1 MRMAKGKLTKA
12 FKENRNARG
21 REASTVRKI
30 VAIVL
35 LVLIIIIAILGF
47 AGYAYIKSALEPVD
61 PASEKEI
68 EVEVPIGS
76 STSSI
81 AALLEEN
88 GIIKNGLIFRFYI
101 KFKNE
106 SDFQAGNYTFSPSM
120 TIDEIIESL
129 KSGKIVLEST
139 HRITIPEGL
148 TVVQIADIF
157 AKHFSFTRDE
167 FIDKANDEAYV
178 KQLIEK
184 YPNLLSDEILQEGI
198 RTPLE
203 GYLYGITYDFY
214 EEDPS
219 IETIIEMMLEQTS
232 AIVTPYLDQIADL
245 DFTIHEA
252 LTFASVIEK
261 ESGSLDQRNEISGVF
276 YNRLEEGMRLQTD
289 PTVLYA
295 LGEHKDRVLYEDLEV
310 ESPYNTYVIDGLPI
324 GPISNFAENS
334 LEAVVNP
341 SNNSYLYFLHDKEGN
356 IYYAETL
363 EEHNQNIDAYM
374 E

>member
-1 MRMAKGKLTKA
+1 MRMAKGKLTKG
-12 FKENRNARG
+12 FKENRIARSL
-21 REASTVRKI
+21 EASTVRRI

-35 LVLIIIIAILGF
+35 LVLILIIAVLGF
-47 AGYAYIKSALEPVD
+47 AGYAYIKTALEPVD
-61 PASEKEI
+61 PKSEEEV

-76 STSSI
+76 TTSSI

-88 GIIKNGLIFRFYI
+88 DIIKNGLIFRFYI

-120 TIDEIIESL
+120 TINEIIESL

-148 TVVQIADIF
+148 TVEQIADIY
-157 AKHFSFTRDE
+157 AKHFDFTREE

-178 KQLIEK
+178 KQLIKK

-219 IETIIEMMLEQTS
+219 IETIIEMMLEQTNS
-232 AIVTPYLDQIADL
+232 IITPYLDQIADL
-245 DFTIHEA
+245 DFTIHET
-252 LTFASVIEK
+252 LTFASVVEQ
-261 ESGSLDQRNEISGVF
+261 ESGSLEQRDKISSVF
-276 YNRLEEGMRLQTD
+276 YNRLEEGMKLQTD

-295 LGEHKDRVLYEDLEV
+295 LGEHKDRVLYKDLKV

-334 LEAVVNP
+334 LEAVINP
-341 SNNSYLYFLHDKEGN
+341 ANNNYLYFLHDKKGN

-363 EEHNQNIDAYM
+363 DEHNENIDAYM

>member
-1 MRMAKGKLTKA
+1 MAKGKLTKG
-12 FKENRNARG
+12 FKENRIARSL
-21 REASTVRKI
+21 EASTVRRI

-35 LVLIIIIAILGF
+35 LVLILIIAVLGF
-47 AGYAYIKSALEPVD
+47 AGYAYIKTALEPVD
-61 PASEKEI
+61 PKSEEEV

-76 STSSI
+76 TTSSI

-88 GIIKNGLIFRFYI
+88 DIIKNGLIFRFYI

-120 TIDEIIESL
+120 TINEIIESL

-148 TVVQIADIF
+148 TVEQIADIY
-157 AKHFSFTRDE
+157 AKHFDFTREE
-167 FIDKANDEAYV
+167 FIDKVNDEAYV
-178 KQLIEK
+178 KQLIKK

-219 IETIIEMMLEQTS
+219 IETIIEMMLEQTNS
-232 AIVTPYLDQIADL
+232 IITPYLDQIADL
-245 DFTIHEA
+245 DFTIHET
-252 LTFASVIEK
+252 LTFASVVEQ
-261 ESGSLDQRNEISGVF
+261 ESGSLEQRDKISSVF
-276 YNRLEEGMRLQTD
+276 YNRLEEGMKLQTD

-295 LGEHKDRVLYEDLEV
+295 LGEHKDRVLYKDLEV

-341 SNNSYLYFLHDKEGN
+341 ANNNYLYFLHDKKGN

-363 EEHNQNIDAYM
+363 DEHNENIDAYM

>member
-1 MRMAKGKLTKA
+1 MAKGKLTKA

-30 VAIVL
+30 VAVVL

-47 AGYAYIKSALEPVD
+47 AGYSYIKSALEPVD
-61 PASEKEI
+61 PESEEEI

-81 AALLEEN
+81 ASLLEEN

-148 TVVQIADIF
+148 TVEQIAAIF
-157 AKHFSFTRDE
+157 AKQFSFTSDE
-167 FIDKANDEAYV
+167 FIDKVNDEEYIQ
-178 KQLIEK
+178 QLIED
-184 YPNLLSDEILQEGI
+184 YPNLLSDEILQKGI

-219 IETIIEMMLEQTS
+219 IEMIIETMLDQTS
-232 AIVTPYLDQIADL
+232 AIITPYLDQIAEL

-252 LTFASVIEK
+252 LTFASLIEK
-261 ESGSLDQRNEISGVF
+261 ESGRLDHRNEISGVF
-276 YNRLEEGMRLQTD
+276 YNRLEEGMKLQTD

-295 LGEHKDRVLYEDLEV
+295 LGKHKDRVLYEDLEV
-310 ESPYNTYVIDGLPI
+310 ESPYNTYVIEGLPI

-334 LEAVVNP
+334 LEAVINP
-341 SNNSYLYFLHDKEGN
+341 ANNSYLYFLHDKEGN

-363 EEHNQNIDAYM
+363 DEHNQNIDTYM
-374 E
+374 KK

>member
-1 MRMAKGKLTKA
+1 MSKGKIKKK

-21 REASTVRKI
+21 KEASTVRKI
-30 VAIVL
+30 VTVVL
-35 LVLIIIIAILGF
+35 LVLIIVLVIGGV
-47 AGYAYIKSALEPVD
+47 AGYSYINSALEPVD
-61 PASEKEI
+61 TDSNQEVDVEI
-68 EVEVPIGS
+68 PIGS

-81 AALLEEN
+81 ASILEEN

-106 SDFQAGNYTFSPSM
+106 SEFQAGNYTFSPSM

-148 TVVQIADIF
+148 TVEQIADIY
-157 AKHFSFTRDE
+157 AKHFSFTSDE
-167 FIDKANDEAYV
+167 FMEKANDVEYI
-178 KQLIEK
+178 KELIEK
-184 YPNLLSDEILQEGI
+184 YPLILSDEILGEDI

-203 GYLYGITYDFY
+203 GYLFAITYDIY
-214 EEDPS
+214 EDEPT
-219 IETIIEMMLEQTS
+219 IEAIIEMMLEQTQ
-232 AIVTPYLDQIADL
+232 VVLTPYLEQINNL

-252 LTFASVIEK
+252 MTFASLIEK
-261 ESGSLDQRNEISGVF
+261 ESGQLDHRDEISGVF
-276 YNRLEEGMRLQTD
+276 YNRLAQEMRLQTD

-295 LGEHKDRVLYEDLEV
+295 LGEHKDRVLYEDLEI
-310 ESPYNTYVIDGLPI
+310 ESPYNTYVVHGLPV

-334 LEAVVNP
+334 MEAVVNP
-341 SNNSYLYFLHDKEGN
+341 ANNSYLYFLHDKEGN

-363 EEHNQNIDAYM
+363 DEHNQNIEEYM
-374 E
+374 N